1 MTVVAIAASKSKAG
15 SDPTFVWEA
24 VTMGVACDRTSGLGV
39 EGAVSISLASPKWG
53 DENMVDDPTVGV
65 PRGEEGIEEE

>member
-1 MTVVAIAASKSKAG
+1 
-15 SDPTFVWEA
+15 
-24 VTMGVACDRTSGLGV
+24 MGVACDRTSGLGV